1 MKSIL
6 AYGQAVYKRN
16 RNQADNVDVYQ
27 AGVNAVRDGYNVRQ
41 FERIVTSTGVTI
53 IRKRKGGE

>member
-16 RNQADNVDVYQ
+16 RAMADNLDVYQ
-27 AGVNAVRDGYNVRQ
+27 AGINAMRDGYNVRQ
-41 FERIVTSTGVTI
+41 FERVVTPVGVKI
-53 IRKRKGGE
+53 IRKRKGSV

>member
-6 AYGQAVYKRN
+6 AYGQTVYKRN
-16 RNQADNVDVYQ
+16 RAMADNLEVFH
-27 AGVNAVRDGYNVRQ
+27 AGVNAVRDGYNVRA

-53 IRKRKGGE
+53 IRKRKGV

>member
-16 RNQADNVDVYQ
+16 RGKADSLDVFQ
-27 AGVNAVRDGYNVRQ
+27 AGVNAMRDGYQVKA
-41 FERIVTSTGVTI
+41 FERITLPSGIVI
-53 IRKRKGGE
+53 IRKVKGE

>member
-16 RNQADNVDVYQ
+16 RAMADSVDVYQ
-27 AGVNAVRDGYNVRQ
+27 AGVNAMRDGYNVRQ
-41 FERIVTSTGVTI
+41 FERVVTSKGVAI

>member
-16 RNQADNVDVYQ
+16 RKQADNLDVYQ
-27 AGVNAVRDGYNVRQ
+27 AGVQAVKDGYNVRQ
-41 FERIVTSTGVTI
+41 FERVVTSKGVTI
-53 IRKRKGGE
+53 IRKIKGAK